1 MKDND
6 PPEPNQPRVRL
17 TPELRSKLREHMD
30 RTGKGARAILRDAHG
45 RPNGLTTSTIQSWL
59 KAAQTAREDHL
70 RYTFSLYEGTESASD
85 QVDWSPELVA
95 ELQAEQARTGVGVIR
110 LLRDRTDVPDRLK
123 PQRIYN
129 LLAGR
134 IVGIS
139 AEELHY
145 VRRLW
150 RELPS
155 VEFVDLTPKIIMRL
169 GELAKDTGKGS
180 QAILRGASDK
190 PEGLKSDVIRRW
202 LAGAK
207 KARKDHLGYVLERY
221 ETFADQR
228 TPRKRAPARPDRWSA
243 ERKEAANAHARI
255 WDMIG
260 ALSQASRD
268 EPHLALR
275 LVRSESFRRME
286 TSLRARGYRPR
297 R

>member
-1 MKDND
+1 MEDDD
-6 PPEPNQPRVRL
+6 PPESDHPRVRL
-17 TPELRSKLREHMD
+17 TPELRSKLREQMD
-30 RTGKGARAILRDAHG
+30 RTGKGARAILRNACG
-45 RPNGLTTSTIQSWL
+45 RPNDLTTSTVQSWL
-59 KAAQTAREDHL
+59 KEAKTAREDQL
-70 RYTFSLYEGTESASD
+70 RYVLSLYEGTKSASD

-95 ELQAEQARTGVGVIR
+95 ELQAEQARTGVGVIK

-139 AEELHY
+139 AEELDY
-145 VRRLW
+145 VRKLW
-150 RELPS
+150 RALPS

-169 GELAKDTGKGS
+169 TELAERTGKGS

-190 PEGLKSDVIRRW
+190 PEGLKSDVIKRW

-207 KARKDHLGYVLERY
+207 KARKDHLNYVLERY

-228 TPRKRAPARPDRWSA
+228 APRERAPARPDSRSA
-243 ERKEAANAHARI
+243 ENQEASNAHARI
-255 WDMIG
+255 WEMIG

-268 EPHLALR
+268 EPHLTLR
-275 LVRSESFRRME
+275 LVRSESFRRLE
-286 TSLRARGYRPR
+286 TSLQARGYGSGR
-297 R
+297 